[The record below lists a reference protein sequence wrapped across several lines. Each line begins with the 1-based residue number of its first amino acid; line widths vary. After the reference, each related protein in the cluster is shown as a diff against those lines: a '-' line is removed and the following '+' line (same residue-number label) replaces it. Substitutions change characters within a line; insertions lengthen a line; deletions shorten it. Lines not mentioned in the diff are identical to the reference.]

1 MLLPAG
7 TALSPLVQSL
17 QKGKSKRARLMLSC
31 TMSGLVVEQYSLLIL
46 LLIEAKLKTEKEGC
60 TASIFL
66 KWQAISCK
74 WIGCSGRVNKHY
86 RFKLETVQAGCC
98 LLAESDRFE
107 QLR

>member
-1 MLLPAG
+1 MLLPVG

-17 QKGKSKRARLMLSC
+17 QKGKSKRARLMI
-31 TMSGLVVEQYSLLIL
+31 SGRTIL
-46 LLIEAKLKTEKEGC
+46 FTHFIVDRG
-60 TASIFL
+60 
-66 KWQAISCK
+66 QAENRKGGI
-74 WIGCSGRVNKHY
+74 GRVNKHY